1 MTKLSLLR
9 VVRDTIVDGPGF
21 RTAVYSAG
29 CAHHCKGCHNP
40 ASWNLATGNLVPV
53 TDLMKQI
60 LEADNSGVTFSG
72 GDPMFQVEA
81 FTELARMIK
90 EQTQKN
96 IWCYTGYE
104 FDEVLGS
111 ERLSR
116 ILPYIDVMVDGR
128 FVEEEKDP
136 GLIFRGSKN
145 QRLIDVQRSL
155 VENKVVL
162 YDYSPFPTF

>member
-1 MTKLSLLR
+1 
-9 VVRDTIVDGPGF
+9 
-21 RTAVYSAG
+21 
-29 CAHHCKGCHNP
+29 
-40 ASWNLATGNLVPV
+40 
-53 TDLMKQI
+53 MKQI
-60 LEADNSGVTFSG
+60 LDADNSGVTFSG

-155 VENKVVL
+155 AEKTVVL